1 MSKYNVSVMLC
12 CHQMKIGGGI
22 YDINIIFIVDLKI
35 NNDLYYAL

>member
-22 YDINIIFIVDLKI
+22 YDINILFIVDLKI
-35 NNDLYYAL
+35 NNDFYYAL